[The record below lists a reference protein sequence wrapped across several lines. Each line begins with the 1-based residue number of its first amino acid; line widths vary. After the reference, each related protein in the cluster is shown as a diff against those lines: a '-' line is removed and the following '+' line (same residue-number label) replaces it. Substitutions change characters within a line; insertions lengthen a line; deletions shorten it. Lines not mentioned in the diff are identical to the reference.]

1 MYILK
6 QDIENLMS
14 YIHQYDRIIIHR
26 HLNPDPDA
34 IGSQLGLKELIQYNF
49 PHKEVYAVGNTAET
63 LQWMGEMDRIH
74 QNDYSGSLVIITDT
88 ANRPRI
94 DDDRY
99 IHGDCLI
106 KIDHHPLVDE
116 YGDLSLVYPQAS
128 STCELITQ
136 MIQQNPSMFRMNHA
150 AASLLYAGIVGDTGR
165 FMFDNTTES
174 TFESASF
181 LMQYEVDLF
190 KIHTTFNTLSFPML
204 KLQSYLLD
212 QLNVSEPGIA
222 WMKITQEVLQKFD
235 ITEEETNAFVNLP
248 SVLAEVYAWVMLVE
262 QKDGT
267 WRMRIRS
274 KGPVIN
280 QLAAKYDGGGHPKA
294 SGANAANED
303 VINQFIEDLKEQ
315 VQYYLNT
322 FERSE

>member
-6 QDIENLMS
+6 QHMESLMS

-34 IGSQLGLKELIQYNF
+34 IGSQLGLKELIRYNF

-74 QNDYSGSLVIITDT
+74 QNDYTNSLVIIMDT

-99 IHGDCLI
+99 VHGERLI

-116 YGDLSLVYPQAS
+116 YGDLALVYPEAS
-128 STCELITQ
+128 STCELITR
-136 MIQQNPSMFRMNHA
+136 MSQQYPSMLRMNHA

-190 KIHTTFNTLSFPML
+190 KIHTTFNTLSFSML
-204 KLQSYLLD
+204 KFQSYLLD
-212 QLNVSEPGIA
+212 HLNIDAPGIA
-222 WMKITQEVLQKFD
+222 WMFVTQEAIEEFG

-280 QLAAKYDGGGHPKA
+280 QLAAKYNGGGHSKA
-294 SGANAANED
+294 SGANAANKD
-303 VINQFIEDLKEQ
+303 VINQFLDDLKEH

-322 FERSE
+322 SERSE